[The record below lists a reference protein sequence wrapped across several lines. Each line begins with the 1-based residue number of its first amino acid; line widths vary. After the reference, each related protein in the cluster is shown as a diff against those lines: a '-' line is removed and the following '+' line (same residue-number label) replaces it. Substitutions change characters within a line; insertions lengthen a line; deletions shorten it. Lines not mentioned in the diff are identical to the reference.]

1 MLVEAY
7 GIVHSHW
14 VLSSFDTTENNLRA
28 KRISPMK
35 FFFLKKKKV
44 GKTNNIG

>member
-28 KRISPMK
+28 KRISPIK
-35 FFFLKKKKV
+35 KKKKKV
-44 GKTNNIG
+44 GKTNKIG

>member
-14 VLSSFDTTENNLRA
+14 VLLSFDTTENNLRA

-35 FFFLKKKKV
+35 HLKKKKV